1 MKSVKK
7 NYGKKK
13 NKKENKR
20 KSNENKSINL
30 CELVKSQYLLKE
42 IFTFLDVVSTLKLIK
57 KNKTIQKKLNI
68 SIDTYSIR
76 YKMKNIN
83 MKKNNN
89 LGFDQLYE
97 ITTIK
102 YPKMKENELVN
113 LLFNFSDKKKFT
125 FYSLKNSDCLQGIIP
140 LLLNSENKIQNI
152 ELNLFKK
159 AEFSYK
165 EILPVQTNLLSIIS
179 VFNVHLYL
187 SKFTQNEFDNL
198 VNYISF
204 LPKDK
209 DITICINGINFT
221 NFKLNTFK
229 NILIQF
235 NNIIEL
241 KLSELNLDD
250 KTFLSLED
258 CLLNKTNLKK
268 LDLSG
273 NFISEKSLNLISRIL
288 VNNQFLE
295 ELDLSSNFF
304 ASYMIKTIDL
314 SGNFISNKSIY
325 LISRI
330 LLNNQN
336 LEELDLKNNFFTS
349 YLIKSIG
356 IPTNN
361 LIYLDLGE
369 YIIQEEDLKN
379 LDLYKENF
387 QNLKNF
393 YFNNRT
399 LKLDN
404 NTISKIKV
412 LKSLESLKINCDYDT
427 MFFDNL
433 SELHSL
439 KELYLNKIELQSEFD
454 LSNFKSLINL
464 NLKECS
470 NVDKILKLSN
480 ENVFLI
486 TLNLENSNL
495 DYTASIILNKFL
507 LKTPNLIDINISNN
521 NIYLQNLLSSFR
533 ILNKLEK
540 INISKIKS
548 NSDSLISFSQI
559 LPSYENLT
567 HFDISENNLSYN
579 QIQMFLLT
587 LLKNINIQS
596 INFSSNH
603 FNRDGIETLIS
614 FLRRSENL
622 NTLILRNINL
632 NNEGFKMLLSEHSF
646 LVNAKYINLGNN
658 KIDEKAIK
666 ILLEKKDY
674 FLRIEY
680 LNLSQLEISKQIK
693 NTIHTIYNGVL
704 FI

>member
-20 KSNENKSINL
+20 KSNENKGINL

-42 IFTFLDVVSTLKLIK
+42 IFTYLDVVSTLKLIK

-97 ITTIK
+97 ITKIK

-140 LLLNSENKIQNI
+140 LLLNSENKIKNI

-165 EILPVQTNLLSIIS
+165 EILPVQTNLLSIVS

-229 NILIQF
+229 NILIQY

-258 CLLNKTNLKK
+258 CLINKTNLKK

-304 ASYMIKTIDL
+304 ASYMIKTIGL
-314 SGNFISNKSIY
+314 STK
-325 LISRI
+325 
-330 LLNNQN
+330 N
-336 LEELDLKNNFFTS
+336 LT
-349 YLIKSIG
+349 
-356 IPTNN
+356 
-361 LIYLDLGE
+361 YLDLGE
-369 YIIQEEDLKN
+369 YLIQEEDLKN
-379 LDLYKENF
+379 LDLYKENY

-404 NTISKIKV
+404 NTISKIKA

-427 MFFDNL
+427 MFLDNL
-433 SELHSL
+433 SEIHSL
-439 KELYLNKIELQSEFD
+439 KELYLNKIEFQSEFD
-454 LSNFKSLINL
+454 LSIFKSLINL
-464 NLKECS
+464 NLKECT

-480 ENVFLI
+480 ENLFLI

-507 LKTPNLIDINISNN
+507 LKTPNLIDLNISNN
-521 NIYLQNLLSSFR
+521 DIYLQNLLSSFR

-614 FLRRSENL
+614 FLRRAENL

-646 LVNAKYINLGNN
+646 LVNARYINLGNN

-693 NTIHTIYNGVL
+693 NTIHTIYNGIL

>member
-1 MKSVKK
+1 MC
-7 NYGKKK
+7 YH
-13 NKKENKR
+13 
-20 KSNENKSINL
+20 
-30 CELVKSQYLLKE
+30 
-42 IFTFLDVVSTLKLIK
+42 VS
-57 KNKTIQKKLNI
+57 
-68 SIDTYSIR
+68 
-76 YKMKNIN
+76 
-83 MKKNNN
+83 
-89 LGFDQLYE
+89 GFDQLYE
-97 ITTIK
+97 ITKIK

-140 LLLNSENKIQNI
+140 LLLNNENKIKNI

-229 NILIQF
+229 NILIQY

-258 CLLNKTNLKK
+258 CLINKTNLKK

-295 ELDLSSNFF
+295 EIDLSSNFF
-304 ASYMIKTIDL
+304 ASYMIKTIGL
-314 SGNFISNKSIY
+314 STK
-325 LISRI
+325 
-330 LLNNQN
+330 N
-336 LEELDLKNNFFTS
+336 LT
-349 YLIKSIG
+349 
-356 IPTNN
+356 
-361 LIYLDLGE
+361 YLDLGE
-369 YIIQEEDLKN
+369 YLIQEEDLKN
-379 LDLYKENF
+379 LDLYKENY

-404 NTISKIKV
+404 NTISKIKA

-427 MFFDNL
+427 MFLDNL
-433 SELHSL
+433 SEIHSL
-439 KELYLNKIELQSEFD
+439 KELYLNKIEFQSEFD
-454 LSNFKSLINL
+454 LSIFKSLINL
-464 NLKECS
+464 NLKECT

-480 ENVFLI
+480 ENLFLI

-507 LKTPNLIDINISNN
+507 LKTPNLIDLNISNN
-521 NIYLQNLLSSFR
+521 DIYLQNLLYSFK
-533 ILNKLEK
+533 ILKKLEK

-567 HFDISENNLSYN
+567 HFDISENNLLYN

-646 LVNAKYINLGNN
+646 LVNARYINLGNN

-693 NTIHTIYNGVL
+693 NTIHTIYNGIL

>member
-140 LLLNSENKIQNI
+140 LLLNSENKFQNI

-258 CLLNKTNLKK
+258 CLINKTNLKK

-304 ASYMIKTIDL
+304 ASYMIKTIGL
-314 SGNFISNKSIY
+314 STK
-325 LISRI
+325 
-330 LLNNQN
+330 N
-336 LEELDLKNNFFTS
+336 LT
-349 YLIKSIG
+349 
-356 IPTNN
+356 
-361 LIYLDLGE
+361 YLDLGE

-433 SELHSL
+433 SELHSV

>member
-7 NYGKKK
+7 NYGKKR

-304 ASYMIKTIDL
+304 ASYMIKTIGL
-314 SGNFISNKSIY
+314 STK
-325 LISRI
+325 
-330 LLNNQN
+330 N
-336 LEELDLKNNFFTS
+336 LT
-349 YLIKSIG
+349 
-356 IPTNN
+356 
-361 LIYLDLGE
+361 YLDLGE

-433 SELHSL
+433 SELHSV

-693 NTIHTIYNGVL
+693 NTIHTRYNGVL

>member
-304 ASYMIKTIDL
+304 ASYMIKTIGL
-314 SGNFISNKSIY
+314 STK
-325 LISRI
+325 
-330 LLNNQN
+330 N
-336 LEELDLKNNFFTS
+336 LT
-349 YLIKSIG
+349 
-356 IPTNN
+356 
-361 LIYLDLGE
+361 YLDLGE

-433 SELHSL
+433 SELHSV

>member
-7 NYGKKK
+7 NYGKKR

-20 KSNENKSINL
+20 KSNENKGINL

-304 ASYMIKTIDL
+304 ASYMIKTIGL
-314 SGNFISNKSIY
+314 STK
-325 LISRI
+325 
-330 LLNNQN
+330 N
-336 LEELDLKNNFFTS
+336 LT
-349 YLIKSIG
+349 
-356 IPTNN
+356 
-361 LIYLDLGE
+361 YLDLGE

-433 SELHSL
+433 SELHSV

-693 NTIHTIYNGVL
+693 NTIHTIYNGIL

>member
-1 MKSVKK
+1 MKSTKK
-7 NYGKKK
+7 NSGKKK

-20 KSNENKSINL
+20 KSNENKGINL

-42 IFTFLDVVSTLKLIK
+42 IFTYLDVVSTLKLIK

-97 ITTIK
+97 ITKIK

-229 NILIQF
+229 NILIQY

-258 CLLNKTNLKK
+258 CLINKTNLKK

-304 ASYMIKTIDL
+304 ASYMIKTIGL
-314 SGNFISNKSIY
+314 STK
-325 LISRI
+325 
-330 LLNNQN
+330 N
-336 LEELDLKNNFFTS
+336 LT
-349 YLIKSIG
+349 
-356 IPTNN
+356 
-361 LIYLDLGE
+361 YLDLGE
-369 YIIQEEDLKN
+369 YLIQEEDLKN
-379 LDLYKENF
+379 LDLYKENY

-404 NTISKIKV
+404 NTISKIKA

-427 MFFDNL
+427 MFLDNL
-433 SELHSL
+433 SEIHSL
-439 KELYLNKIELQSEFD
+439 KELYLNKIEFQSEFD
-454 LSNFKSLINL
+454 LSIFKSLINL
-464 NLKECS
+464 NLKECT

-480 ENVFLI
+480 ENLFLI

-507 LKTPNLIDINISNN
+507 LKTPNLIDLNISNN
-521 NIYLQNLLSSFR
+521 DIYLQNLLSSFR

-646 LVNAKYINLGNN
+646 LVNARYINLGNN

-693 NTIHTIYNGVL
+693 NTIHTIYNGIL

>member
-20 KSNENKSINL
+20 KSNENKGINL

-42 IFTFLDVVSTLKLIK
+42 IFTYLDVVSTLKLIK

-97 ITTIK
+97 ITKIK

-140 LLLNSENKIQNI
+140 LLLNSENKIKNI

-229 NILIQF
+229 NILIQY

-258 CLLNKTNLKK
+258 CLINKTNLKK

-304 ASYMIKTIDL
+304 ASYMIKTIGL
-314 SGNFISNKSIY
+314 STK
-325 LISRI
+325 
-330 LLNNQN
+330 N
-336 LEELDLKNNFFTS
+336 LT
-349 YLIKSIG
+349 
-356 IPTNN
+356 
-361 LIYLDLGE
+361 YLDLGE
-369 YIIQEEDLKN
+369 YLIQEEDLKN
-379 LDLYKENF
+379 LDLYKENY

-404 NTISKIKV
+404 NTISKIKA

-427 MFFDNL
+427 MFLDNL
-433 SELHSL
+433 SEIHSL
-439 KELYLNKIELQSEFD
+439 KELYLNKIEFQSEFD
-454 LSNFKSLINL
+454 LSIFKSLINL
-464 NLKECS
+464 NLKECT

-480 ENVFLI
+480 ENLFLT

-507 LKTPNLIDINISNN
+507 LKTPNLIDLNISNN
-521 NIYLQNLLSSFR
+521 DIYLQNLLSSFR

-646 LVNAKYINLGNN
+646 LVNARYINLGNN

-693 NTIHTIYNGVL
+693 NTIHTIYNGIL

>member
-20 KSNENKSINL
+20 KSNENKGINL

-42 IFTFLDVVSTLKLIK
+42 IFTYLDVVSTLKLIK

-304 ASYMIKTIDL
+304 ASYMIKTIGL
-314 SGNFISNKSIY
+314 STK
-325 LISRI
+325 
-330 LLNNQN
+330 N
-336 LEELDLKNNFFTS
+336 LT
-349 YLIKSIG
+349 
-356 IPTNN
+356 
-361 LIYLDLGE
+361 YLDLGE

-433 SELHSL
+433 SELHSV

-693 NTIHTIYNGVL
+693 NTIHTIYNGIL

>member
-304 ASYMIKTIDL
+304 ASYMIKTIGL
-314 SGNFISNKSIY
+314 STK
-325 LISRI
+325 
-330 LLNNQN
+330 N
-336 LEELDLKNNFFTS
+336 LT
-349 YLIKSIG
+349 
-356 IPTNN
+356 
-361 LIYLDLGE
+361 YLDLGE

-404 NTISKIKV
+404 NTISKIKA

-433 SELHSL
+433 SELHSV

-632 NNEGFKMLLSEHSF
+632 YKL
-646 LVNAKYINLGNN
+646 K
-658 KIDEKAIK
+658 
-666 ILLEKKDY
+666 
-674 FLRIEY
+674 
-680 LNLSQLEISKQIK
+680 
-693 NTIHTIYNGVL
+693 
-704 FI
+704 

>member
-7 NYGKKK
+7 NYGKKR

-304 ASYMIKTIDL
+304 ASYMIKTIGL
-314 SGNFISNKSIY
+314 STK
-325 LISRI
+325 
-330 LLNNQN
+330 N
-336 LEELDLKNNFFTS
+336 LT
-349 YLIKSIG
+349 
-356 IPTNN
+356 
-361 LIYLDLGE
+361 YLDLGE

-433 SELHSL
+433 SELHSV

>member
-20 KSNENKSINL
+20 KSNENKGINL

-42 IFTFLDVVSTLKLIK
+42 IFTYLDVVSTLKLIK

-97 ITTIK
+97 ITKIK

-140 LLLNSENKIQNI
+140 LLLNSENKIKNI

-229 NILIQF
+229 NILIQY

-258 CLLNKTNLKK
+258 CLINKTNLKK

-304 ASYMIKTIDL
+304 ASYMIKTIGL
-314 SGNFISNKSIY
+314 STK
-325 LISRI
+325 
-330 LLNNQN
+330 N
-336 LEELDLKNNFFTS
+336 LT
-349 YLIKSIG
+349 
-356 IPTNN
+356 
-361 LIYLDLGE
+361 YLDLGE
-369 YIIQEEDLKN
+369 YLIQEEDLKN
-379 LDLYKENF
+379 LDLYKENY

-404 NTISKIKV
+404 NTISKIKA

-427 MFFDNL
+427 MFLDNL
-433 SELHSL
+433 SEIHSL
-439 KELYLNKIELQSEFD
+439 KELYLNKIEFQSEFD
-454 LSNFKSLINL
+454 LSIFKSLINL
-464 NLKECS
+464 NLKECT

-480 ENVFLI
+480 ENLFLI

-507 LKTPNLIDINISNN
+507 LKTPNLIDLNISNN
-521 NIYLQNLLSSFR
+521 DIYLQNLLSSFR

-646 LVNAKYINLGNN
+646 LVNARYINLGNN

-693 NTIHTIYNGVL
+693 NTIHTIYNGIL

>member
-20 KSNENKSINL
+20 KSNENKGINL

-42 IFTFLDVVSTLKLIK
+42 IFTYLDVVSTLKLIK

-97 ITTIK
+97 ITKIK

-140 LLLNSENKIQNI
+140 LLLNSENKIKNI

-229 NILIQF
+229 NILIQY

-258 CLLNKTNLKK
+258 CLINKTNLKK

-295 ELDLSSNFF
+295 EIDLSSNFF
-304 ASYMIKTIDL
+304 ASYMIKTIGL
-314 SGNFISNKSIY
+314 STK
-325 LISRI
+325 
-330 LLNNQN
+330 N
-336 LEELDLKNNFFTS
+336 LT
-349 YLIKSIG
+349 
-356 IPTNN
+356 
-361 LIYLDLGE
+361 YLDLGE
-369 YIIQEEDLKN
+369 YLIQEEDLKN
-379 LDLYKENF
+379 LDLYKENY

-404 NTISKIKV
+404 NTISKIKA

-427 MFFDNL
+427 MFLDNL
-433 SELHSL
+433 SEIHSL
-439 KELYLNKIELQSEFD
+439 KELYLNKIEFQSEFD
-454 LSNFKSLINL
+454 LSIFKSLINL
-464 NLKECS
+464 NLKECT

-480 ENVFLI
+480 ENLFLI

-507 LKTPNLIDINISNN
+507 LKTPNLIDLNISNN
-521 NIYLQNLLSSFR
+521 DIYLQNLLSSFR

-646 LVNAKYINLGNN
+646 LVNARYINLGNN

-693 NTIHTIYNGVL
+693 NTIHTIYNGIL

>member
-20 KSNENKSINL
+20 KSNENKAINL

-42 IFTFLDVVSTLKLIK
+42 IFTYLDVVSTLKLIK

-97 ITTIK
+97 ITKIK

-140 LLLNSENKIQNI
+140 LLLNSENKIKNI

-229 NILIQF
+229 NILIQY

-258 CLLNKTNLKK
+258 CLINKTNLKK

-304 ASYMIKTIDL
+304 ASYMIKTIGL
-314 SGNFISNKSIY
+314 STK
-325 LISRI
+325 
-330 LLNNQN
+330 N
-336 LEELDLKNNFFTS
+336 LT
-349 YLIKSIG
+349 
-356 IPTNN
+356 
-361 LIYLDLGE
+361 YLDLGE
-369 YIIQEEDLKN
+369 YLIQEEDLKN
-379 LDLYKENF
+379 LDLYKENY

-404 NTISKIKV
+404 NTISKIKA

-427 MFFDNL
+427 MFLDNL
-433 SELHSL
+433 SEIHSL
-439 KELYLNKIELQSEFD
+439 KELYLNKIEFQSEFD
-454 LSNFKSLINL
+454 LSIFKSLINL
-464 NLKECS
+464 NLKECT

-480 ENVFLI
+480 ENLFLI

-507 LKTPNLIDINISNN
+507 LKTPNLIDLNISNN
-521 NIYLQNLLSSFR
+521 DIYLQNLLSSFR

-646 LVNAKYINLGNN
+646 LVNARYINLGNN

-693 NTIHTIYNGVL
+693 NTIHTIYNGIL

>member
-304 ASYMIKTIDL
+304 ASYMIKTIGL
-314 SGNFISNKSIY
+314 STK
-325 LISRI
+325 
-330 LLNNQN
+330 N
-336 LEELDLKNNFFTS
+336 LT
-349 YLIKSIG
+349 
-356 IPTNN
+356 
-361 LIYLDLGE
+361 YLDLGE

-404 NTISKIKV
+404 NTISKIKA

-433 SELHSL
+433 SELHSV

-646 LVNAKYINLGNN
+646 LINAKYINLGNN

>member
-1 MKSVKK
+1 MKLLNEKCQEK
-7 NYGKKK
+7 LWKKK

-20 KSNENKSINL
+20 KSNENKGINL

-42 IFTFLDVVSTLKLIK
+42 IFTYLDVVSTLKLIK

-97 ITTIK
+97 ITKIK

-140 LLLNSENKIQNI
+140 LLLNSENKIKNI

-229 NILIQF
+229 NILIQY

-258 CLLNKTNLKK
+258 CLINKTNLKK

-304 ASYMIKTIDL
+304 ASYMIKTIGL
-314 SGNFISNKSIY
+314 STK
-325 LISRI
+325 
-330 LLNNQN
+330 N
-336 LEELDLKNNFFTS
+336 LT
-349 YLIKSIG
+349 
-356 IPTNN
+356 
-361 LIYLDLGE
+361 YLDLGE
-369 YIIQEEDLKN
+369 YLIQEEDLKN
-379 LDLYKENF
+379 LDLYKENY

-404 NTISKIKV
+404 NTISKIKA

-427 MFFDNL
+427 MFLDNL
-433 SELHSL
+433 SEIHSL
-439 KELYLNKIELQSEFD
+439 KELYLNKIEFQSEFD
-454 LSNFKSLINL
+454 LSIFKSLINL
-464 NLKECS
+464 NLKECT

-480 ENVFLI
+480 ENLFLI

-507 LKTPNLIDINISNN
+507 LKTPNLIDLNISNN
-521 NIYLQNLLSSFR
+521 DIYLQNLLSSFR

-646 LVNAKYINLGNN
+646 LVNARYINLGNN

-693 NTIHTIYNGVL
+693 NTIHTIYNGIL

>member
-1 MKSVKK
+1 MKSTKK
-7 NYGKKK
+7 NSGKKK

-20 KSNENKSINL
+20 KSNENKGINL

-42 IFTFLDVVSTLKLIK
+42 IFTYLDVVSTLKLIK

-83 MKKNNN
+83 MKKNND

-97 ITTIK
+97 ITKIK

-125 FYSLKNSDCLQGIIP
+125 FYSLNNSDCLQGIIP
-140 LLLNSENKIQNI
+140 LLLNSENKIKNI

-229 NILIQF
+229 NILIQY

-258 CLLNKTNLKK
+258 CLINKTNLKK

-295 ELDLSSNFF
+295 EIDLSSNFF
-304 ASYMIKTIDL
+304 ASYMIKTIGL
-314 SGNFISNKSIY
+314 STK
-325 LISRI
+325 
-330 LLNNQN
+330 N
-336 LEELDLKNNFFTS
+336 LT
-349 YLIKSIG
+349 
-356 IPTNN
+356 
-361 LIYLDLGE
+361 YLDLGE
-369 YIIQEEDLKN
+369 YLIQEEDLKN
-379 LDLYKENF
+379 LDLYKENY

-404 NTISKIKV
+404 NTISKIKA

-427 MFFDNL
+427 MFLDNL
-433 SELHSL
+433 SEIHSL
-439 KELYLNKIELQSEFD
+439 KELYLNKIEFQSEFD
-454 LSNFKSLINL
+454 LSIFKSLINL
-464 NLKECS
+464 NLKECT

-480 ENVFLI
+480 ENLFLI

-507 LKTPNLIDINISNN
+507 LKTPNLIDLNISNN
-521 NIYLQNLLSSFR
+521 DIYLQNLLSSFR

-614 FLRRSENL
+614 FLRRAENL

-646 LVNAKYINLGNN
+646 LVNARYINLGNN

>member
-20 KSNENKSINL
+20 KSNENKAINL

-42 IFTFLDVVSTLKLIK
+42 IFTYLDVVSTLKLIK

-97 ITTIK
+97 ITKIK

-140 LLLNSENKIQNI
+140 LLLNSENKIKNI

-229 NILIQF
+229 NILIQY

-258 CLLNKTNLKK
+258 CLINKTNLKK

-295 ELDLSSNFF
+295 EIDLSSNFF
-304 ASYMIKTIDL
+304 ASYMIKTIGL
-314 SGNFISNKSIY
+314 STK
-325 LISRI
+325 
-330 LLNNQN
+330 N
-336 LEELDLKNNFFTS
+336 LT
-349 YLIKSIG
+349 
-356 IPTNN
+356 
-361 LIYLDLGE
+361 YLDLGE
-369 YIIQEEDLKN
+369 YLIQEEDLKN

-404 NTISKIKV
+404 NTISKIKA

-427 MFFDNL
+427 MFLDNL
-433 SELHSL
+433 SEIHSL
-439 KELYLNKIELQSEFD
+439 KELYLNKIEFQSEFD
-454 LSNFKSLINL
+454 LSIFKSLINL
-464 NLKECS
+464 NLKECT

-480 ENVFLI
+480 ENLFLI

-507 LKTPNLIDINISNN
+507 LKTPNLIDLNISNN
-521 NIYLQNLLSSFR
+521 DIYLQNLLSSFR

-646 LVNAKYINLGNN
+646 LVNARYINLGNN

>member
-20 KSNENKSINL
+20 KSNENKGINL

-304 ASYMIKTIDL
+304 ASYMIKTIGL
-314 SGNFISNKSIY
+314 STK
-325 LISRI
+325 
-330 LLNNQN
+330 N
-336 LEELDLKNNFFTS
+336 LT
-349 YLIKSIG
+349 
-356 IPTNN
+356 
-361 LIYLDLGE
+361 YLDLGE

-433 SELHSL
+433 SELHSV

-693 NTIHTIYNGVL
+693 NTIHTIYNGIL

>member
-20 KSNENKSINL
+20 KSNENKGINL

-42 IFTFLDVVSTLKLIK
+42 IFTYLDVVSTLKLIK

-97 ITTIK
+97 ITKIK

-140 LLLNSENKIQNI
+140 LLLNSENKIKNI

-229 NILIQF
+229 NILIQY

-258 CLLNKTNLKK
+258 CLINKTNLKK

-304 ASYMIKTIDL
+304 ASYMIKTIGL
-314 SGNFISNKSIY
+314 STK
-325 LISRI
+325 
-330 LLNNQN
+330 N
-336 LEELDLKNNFFTS
+336 LT
-349 YLIKSIG
+349 
-356 IPTNN
+356 
-361 LIYLDLGE
+361 YLDLGE
-369 YIIQEEDLKN
+369 YLIQEEDLKN
-379 LDLYKENF
+379 LDLYKENY

-404 NTISKIKV
+404 NTISKIKA

-427 MFFDNL
+427 MFLDNL
-433 SELHSL
+433 SEIHSL
-439 KELYLNKIELQSEFD
+439 KELYLNKIEFQSEFD
-454 LSNFKSLINL
+454 LSIFKSLINL
-464 NLKECS
+464 NLKECT

-480 ENVFLI
+480 ENLFLI

-507 LKTPNLIDINISNN
+507 LKTPNLIDLNISNN
-521 NIYLQNLLSSFR
+521 DIYLQNLLSSFR

-646 LVNAKYINLGNN
+646 LVNARYINLGNN

-680 LNLSQLEISKQIK
+680 LNLSSQLEISKQIK
-693 NTIHTIYNGVL
+693 NTIHTIYNGIL

>member
-7 NYGKKK
+7 NYGKKR

-97 ITTIK
+97 ITKIK

-304 ASYMIKTIDL
+304 ASYMIKTIGL
-314 SGNFISNKSIY
+314 STK
-325 LISRI
+325 
-330 LLNNQN
+330 N
-336 LEELDLKNNFFTS
+336 LT
-349 YLIKSIG
+349 
-356 IPTNN
+356 
-361 LIYLDLGE
+361 YLDLGE

-433 SELHSL
+433 SELHSV

-622 NTLILRNINL
+622 NTLNLRNINL

-646 LVNAKYINLGNN
+646 VVKAKYINLGNN

>member
-20 KSNENKSINL
+20 KSNENKGINL

-42 IFTFLDVVSTLKLIK
+42 IFTYLDVVSTLKLIK

-97 ITTIK
+97 ITKIK

-140 LLLNSENKIQNI
+140 LLLNSENKIKNI

-229 NILIQF
+229 NILIQY

-258 CLLNKTNLKK
+258 CLINKTNLKK

-304 ASYMIKTIDL
+304 ASYMIKTIGL
-314 SGNFISNKSIY
+314 STK
-325 LISRI
+325 
-330 LLNNQN
+330 N
-336 LEELDLKNNFFTS
+336 LT
-349 YLIKSIG
+349 
-356 IPTNN
+356 
-361 LIYLDLGE
+361 YLDLGE
-369 YIIQEEDLKN
+369 YLIQEEDLKN
-379 LDLYKENF
+379 LDLYKENY

-404 NTISKIKV
+404 NTISKIKA

-427 MFFDNL
+427 MFLDNL
-433 SELHSL
+433 SEIHSL
-439 KELYLNKIELQSEFD
+439 KELYLNKIEFQSEFD
-454 LSNFKSLINL
+454 LSIFKSLINL
-464 NLKECS
+464 NLKECT

-480 ENVFLI
+480 ENLFLI

-507 LKTPNLIDINISNN
+507 LKTPNLIDLNISNN
-521 NIYLQNLLSSFR
+521 DIYLQNLLSSFR

-646 LVNAKYINLGNN
+646 LVNARYINLGNN

>member
-20 KSNENKSINL
+20 KSNENKAINL

-42 IFTFLDVVSTLKLIK
+42 IFTYLDVVSTLKLIK

-97 ITTIK
+97 ITKIK

-140 LLLNSENKIQNI
+140 LLLNSENKIKNI

-229 NILIQF
+229 NILIQY

-258 CLLNKTNLKK
+258 CLINKTNLKK

-295 ELDLSSNFF
+295 EIDLSSNFF
-304 ASYMIKTIDL
+304 ASYMIKTIGL
-314 SGNFISNKSIY
+314 STK
-325 LISRI
+325 
-330 LLNNQN
+330 N
-336 LEELDLKNNFFTS
+336 LT
-349 YLIKSIG
+349 
-356 IPTNN
+356 
-361 LIYLDLGE
+361 YLDLGE
-369 YIIQEEDLKN
+369 YLIQEEDLKN
-379 LDLYKENF
+379 LDLYKENY

-404 NTISKIKV
+404 NTISKIKA

-427 MFFDNL
+427 MFLDNL
-433 SELHSL
+433 SEIHSL
-439 KELYLNKIELQSEFD
+439 KELYLNKIEFQSEFD
-454 LSNFKSLINL
+454 LSIFKSLINL
-464 NLKECS
+464 NLKECT

-480 ENVFLI
+480 ENLFLI

-507 LKTPNLIDINISNN
+507 LKTPNLIDLNISNN
-521 NIYLQNLLSSFR
+521 DIYLQNLLSSFR

-646 LVNAKYINLGNN
+646 LVNARYINLGNN

-693 NTIHTIYNGVL
+693 NTIHTIYNGIL